1 MLNALMAGLT
11 SWIVASFALFGHWRS
26 DVMYVLGLILVIA
39 RLCQE
44 VPKAIK
50 AIKEWAAK

>member
-1 MLNALMAGLT
+1 MLSSLMAGVT
-11 SWIVASFALFGHWRS
+11 SWIVASFALFGTWRS
-26 DVMYVLGLILVIA
+26 DVMYFLGLVLVIA

-44 VPKAIK
+44 IPKAIK

>member
-1 MLNALMAGLT
+1 MFNSIWAGIT
-11 SWIVASFALFGHWRS
+11 SWMVAFLALFGDYRNE
-26 DVMYVLGLILVIA
+26 VMYVLGLVLVIA

-44 VPKAIK
+44 IPKAIK